1 MNMTRHDLTTQ
12 IFYKSLFEA
21 AERFYEKD
29 PATALEIYRSFFRY
43 AFGVT
48 DDIVTNNEV
57 AELLVKQT
65 VPNLDISTENYL
77 RACSQGPKGKEN
89 GGGIGR
95 PRKGETPE
103 EYQKRVEEWKQSKN
117 PEKPLKG
124 DIDNKILEENPVKN
138 PVIEKTALQV
148 SQNPEK
154 PLTYTYASSLTNSLS
169 KENTSIDKG
178 KEIGN
183 TIGKGIG
190 KKVTT
195 NTDTTDTSNS
205 SDTKEYNI
213 INIENII
220 ENKPINEPQKEN
232 TYTEDMIHYIDNFL
246 KNPHINFRLLDT
258 DINGFRQSYETD
270 IDYSNNYMNKKLGT
284 GYTNNE
290 FIELIKDR
298 YHQLGE

>member
-1 MNMTRHDLTTQ
+1 MTRHDLTTQ

-95 PRKGETPE
+95 PRKGETTE
-103 EYQKRVEEWKQSKN
+103 EYQKRLEEWRQNKN

-124 DIDNKILEENPVKN
+124 DNNIIEIPENPVKN

-154 PLTYTYASSLTNSLS
+154 PLTYTYSLSNTYSKDNINNIYTKEIKKEEKNTAVYNSNYLKEERKTFEESQQVSQKLNTNTKDIDYYFECFFNPACDYSSLVTNIDFFKNWYKEDLYSL
-169 KENTSIDKG
+169 KDKLQ
-178 KEIGN
+178 
-183 TIGKGIG
+183 
-190 KKVTT
+190 
-195 NTDTTDTSNS
+195 
-205 SDTKEYNI
+205 
-213 INIENII
+213 
-220 ENKPINEPQKEN
+220 NKLNVDIPINEIVQKLQYE
-232 TYTEDMIHYIDNFL
+232 YL
-246 KNPHINFRLLDT
+246 KEKP
-258 DINGFRQSYETD
+258 
-270 IDYSNNYMNKKLGT
+270 
-284 GYTNNE
+284 
-290 FIELIKDR
+290 
-298 YHQLGE
+298 